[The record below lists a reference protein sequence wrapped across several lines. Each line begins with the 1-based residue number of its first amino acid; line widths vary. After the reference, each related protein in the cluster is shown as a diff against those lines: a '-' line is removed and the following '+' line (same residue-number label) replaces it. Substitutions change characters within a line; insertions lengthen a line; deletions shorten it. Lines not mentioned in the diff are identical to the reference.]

1 MTALFKFKN
10 LISLLEYF
18 AEESTCREHLEQIR
32 WNGQLVCPYKDC
44 KHNHV
49 FRYTDGKRY
58 KCSKCK
64 RQYSVKVGTIFED
77 SKIPLKKWY
86 AAIYLIL
93 SHKKGIS
100 SHQLGRDISVTQK
113 TAWFMLH
120 RVRHTLGIDTTL
132 KLDGTIEADETF
144 VGGNEKNKHKSK
156 RTEGTQGR
164 SVKTKAPV
172 VGVIQRGGE
181 LRAKKV
187 ADTSG
192 YNLRQFII
200 KNVEFGSDLHTD
212 EWHGY
217 RHLKALF
224 QHKYVKHNENEY
236 VVGNVHTNTLE
247 GFWSLF
253 KRGINGIY
261 HSVSQKHL
269 QQYID
274 EYVYRYNTRS
284 MTEDYR
290 FDSMLNNINT
300 HLSYQ
305 QLINGNTS
313 NHKQVEAKQTSIS
326 FPDEDAKRDVQ
337 Q

>member
-1 MTALFKFKN
+1 MTTLSKFKN
-10 LISLLEYF
+10 LIQLLEYF
-18 AEESTCREHLEQIR
+18 AEDKTCREYLELIR
-32 WNGQLVCPYKDC
+32 WNGKLACPYKDC
-44 KHNHV
+44 GHDHI
-49 FRYTDGKRY
+49 FRYSDGVRF
-58 KCSKCK
+58 KCAKCQ

-77 SKIPLKKWY
+77 SKITLRKWY
-86 AAIYLIL
+86 AAIYLIT

-120 RVRHTLGIDTTL
+120 RIRFTLGINTND
-132 KLDGTIEADETF
+132 KLSGTIEADETF
-144 VGGNEKNKHKSK
+144 MGGEEKNKHKSK

-164 SVKTKAPV
+164 SVKTKTPV
-172 VGVIQRGGE
+172 VGVMQRGGE

-187 ADTSG
+187 KDTSG
-192 YNLRQFII
+192 YNLRQFVV
-200 KNVEFGSDLHTD
+200 KNVAFGSDLHTD

-224 QHKYVKHNENEY
+224 QHKYVKHNEGEY
-236 VVGNVHTNTLE
+236 VSNGVHTNSLE

-261 HSVSQKHL
+261 HQISDKHL
-269 QQYID
+269 QQYVD
-274 EYVYRYNTRS
+274 EFVFRYNTRKQ
-284 MTEDYR
+284 TEDFR

-300 HLSYQ
+300 HLTYKL
-305 QLINGNTS
+305 LINGDTS
-313 NHKQVEAKQTSIS
+313 NNKRVEAKQTSIG
-326 FPDEDAKRDVQ
+326 FPNEDEQRDVQ